1 MTIHQF
7 SRNVI
12 AAIATLVFSTSVG
25 AQAIIFQPVNT
36 PSPIPT
42 MSVVGMILLSLVIVG
57 VAIYFRR
64 RQATLMSLALAA
76 LGLGLFA
83 SQNDVIRAA
92 WAAGFLTT
100 SFESG
105 QTEALLNKG
114 PGQYEVTNTSG
125 GPIRITGFTGDGEAC
140 SFALGQRQE
149 KIHLAALDVPLAD
162 LGIKLAQRVDDSVWR
177 ICPNGADQTCPE
189 PPSPGCTINSQI
201 APGDKCYVVLQ
212 CNNILAQPT

>member
-1 MTIHQF
+1 MSIHQF

-114 PGQYEVTNTSG
+114 PGQYEVTNTSDQPIIG
-125 GPIRITGFTGDGEAC
+125 QAVPSYGPARAAGFFRKIECFCFTPQTLVAGESRRMPVLFVLDPAMDDDVHTVTLSYTFFDAGTQARTTRTG
-140 SFALGQRQE
+140 
-149 KIHLAALDVPLAD
+149 
-162 LGIKLAQRVDDSVWR
+162 
-177 ICPNGADQTCPE
+177 NGAPH
-189 PPSPGCTINSQI
+189 G
-201 APGDKCYVVLQ
+201 
-212 CNNILAQPT
+212 